1 MDQPPTSNLKA
12 QTSGLDS
19 PTCNN
24 NPASGFTLVEM
35 FATVAA
41 LVIVLGLA
49 VSLARYV
56 RRQASDRLTKDLL
69 AQLDVLVRRYEERYK
84 ALPAVPAFVGDDS
97 KSQFPTPKS
106 ETNPKSEISNPKDPS
121 PQSAIRDP
129 QSKSNQR
136 SHLDPLPPE
145 ADLQRNADQN
155 NRAFVA
161 ALRVEA
167 RRRPHEFE
175 ALPASFESEGTLH
188 DAWGTPV
195 VFMPSMHPAVGM
207 AMADDPFF
215 LSAGPDRQFSTSED
229 NLFSYEEGGP

>member
-1 MDQPPTSNLKA
+1 MRRADSPTSNLKT
-12 QTSGLDS
+12 QTS
-19 PTCNN
+19 NN
-24 NPASGFTLVEM
+24 NRASGFTLVEM
-35 FATVAA
+35 LATVAA

-84 ALPAVPAFVGDDS
+84 ALPVVPAFVGDDS
-97 KSQFPTPKS
+97 KSQIPNPKS
-106 ETNPKSEISNPKDPS
+106 ETNPKSEISNPKDPN
-121 PQSAIRDP
+121 PQSAIRHP
-129 QSKSNQR
+129 QLEPASAR
-136 SHLDPLPPE
+136 DPLPPE
-145 ADLQRNADQN
+145 ADLQRNADLN
-155 NRAFVA
+155 NRALVA

-175 ALPASFESEGTLH
+175 ALPPSFESEGTLH

-229 NLFSYEEGGP
+229 NLFSYEEAEGSQ